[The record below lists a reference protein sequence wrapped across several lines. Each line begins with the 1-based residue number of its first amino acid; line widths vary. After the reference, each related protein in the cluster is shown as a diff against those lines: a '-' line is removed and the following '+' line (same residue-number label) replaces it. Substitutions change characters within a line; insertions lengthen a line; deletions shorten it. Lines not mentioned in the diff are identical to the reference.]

1 MPLWTLLC
9 PDTYT
14 QSLLLILLV
23 GIFGDNPPGCQSPI
37 CWAVVM
43 NRRRLLPA
51 FPLGTPAKMLD
62 SVQQYRDRG
71 YFTHSVKIGGDVCL
85 DIERIRH
92 LQKNRKPDEIIFYD
106 LNRSWLPAEAIMVMN
121 QLADFSVIFEQPCE
135 TLKQCL
141 TVRKQ
146 TTQLISIDEN
156 LFTLDDMLFI
166 IDRRVG
172 EIVNIKISRVGGLT
186 KARRLRDVALNAGIK
201 FIIMDT
207 GGGVIADT
215 ATQHFAWTIPP
226 AFRIATWLCQDMLA
240 VDVVDF
246 GKGRQK
252 PKRPCSNTGKLRGLG
267 RPTQRKNAGKPV
279 AVYL

>member
-1 MPLWTLLC
+1 
-9 PDTYT
+9 
-14 QSLLLILLV
+14 
-23 GIFGDNPPGCQSPI
+23 
-37 CWAVVM
+37 
-43 NRRRLLPA
+43 
-51 FPLGTPAKMLD
+51 
-62 SVQQYRDRG
+62 
-71 YFTHSVKIGGDVCL
+71 
-85 DIERIRH
+85 
-92 LQKNRKPDEIIFYD
+92 
-106 LNRSWLPAEAIMVMN
+106 MVMN

-186 KARRLRDVALNAGIK
+186 KRGVCVMWHSTRYKIYYHGYRRRRYRRHRNTTLCLD
-201 FIIMDT
+201 DS
-207 GGGVIADT
+207 
-215 ATQHFAWTIPP
+215 P

-240 VDVVDF
+240 VDVVDS
-246 GKGRQK
+246 GKGARNQNGRAQI
-252 PKRPCSNTGKLRGLG
+252 PENCAGLAS
-267 RPTQRKNAGKPV
+267 TQEKMLGKPV

>member
-1 MPLWTLLC
+1 MDFTLPGHLYAKSPFDIAC
-9 PDTYT
+9 WDIWG
-14 QSLLLILLV
+14 QSAGLSIADML
-23 GIFGDNPPGCQSPI
+23 GGCYEPTPI
-37 CWAVVM
+37 ASSIS
-43 NRRRLLPA
+43 
-51 FPLGTPAKMLD
+51 LGTPAKMLD

-186 KARRLRDVALNAGIK
+186 KARRLRDVALKRRYKIYYHGYRRRRYRRHRNTTLCL
-201 FIIMDT
+201 DDST
-207 GGGVIADT
+207 GV
-215 ATQHFAWTIPP
+215 
-226 AFRIATWLCQDMLA
+226 
-240 VDVVDF
+240 
-246 GKGRQK
+246 
-252 PKRPCSNTGKLRGLG
+252 
-267 RPTQRKNAGKPV
+267 
-279 AVYL
+279 